1 VLESAAVNKQTGP
14 FKTFSEETIMK
25 RLLQEFLIVGFCL
38 SASVVPTLAH
48 HSYQAEF
55 DASKCSDIKG
65 TLTKVDWDNPHIYF
79 YLDVAD
85 STGKVGAWTFEG
97 HSLPA
102 LQRNGTHRVDF
113 AQNIG
118 KSMTVRACMAKN
130 GGLRAAAETIT
141 TADGKVHV
149 VGVDVEHGQAAPQ
162 DSYRAHTNN

>member
-1 VLESAAVNKQTGP
+1 MRGGLLGVLMTA
-14 FKTFSEETIMK
+14 
-25 RLLQEFLIVGFCL
+25 FCL
-38 SASVVPTLAH
+38 CVSAIPSVAH

-55 DASKCSDIKG
+55 DASKCTDIKG

-79 YLDVAD
+79 YLDAPD
-85 STGKVGAWTFEG
+85 AAGKVGNWTFEG

-118 KSMTVRACMAKN
+118 KVLSVRACLAKN

-141 TADGKVHV
+141 TPDGKVHV

-162 DSYRAHTNN
+162 DSYRAHTTTNN

>member
-1 VLESAAVNKQTGP
+1 MRRQLHGVFMAV
-14 FKTFSEETIMK
+14 
-25 RLLQEFLIVGFCL
+25 FCL
-38 SASVVPTLAH
+38 SISAVPTFAH

-55 DASKCSDIKG
+55 DASKCADIKG

-79 YLDVAD
+79 YMDTAD
-85 STGKVGAWTFEG
+85 ASGKVSSWTFEG

-113 AQNIG
+113 VQNIG
-118 KSMTVRACMAKN
+118 KVLTVRACMAKN

-141 TADGKVHV
+141 TPDGRVHV
-149 VGVDVEHGQAAPQ
+149 VGVDVENGQAAPQ

>member
-1 VLESAAVNKQTGP
+1 
-14 FKTFSEETIMK
+14 M
-25 RLLQEFLIVGFCL
+25 RRRLQEFLMVAFCL
-38 SASVVPTLAH
+38 SACVLSTLAH

-79 YLDVAD
+79 YLDAAD
-85 STGKVGAWTFEG
+85 STGKVGSWTFEG

-118 KSMTVRACMAKN
+118 KVLTVRACMAKN
-130 GGLRAAAETIT
+130 GGLRAAAETVT
-141 TADGKVHV
+141 TPDGKVHV

-162 DSYRAHTNN
+162 DSYRAHTSN